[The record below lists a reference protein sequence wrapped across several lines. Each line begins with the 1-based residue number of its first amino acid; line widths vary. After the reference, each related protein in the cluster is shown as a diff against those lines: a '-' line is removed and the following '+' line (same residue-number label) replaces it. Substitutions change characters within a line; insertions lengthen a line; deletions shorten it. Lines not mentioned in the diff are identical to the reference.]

1 MSNARQAAKYDDL
14 RTLQSAGWTIHTQ
27 RNHIATNDG
36 SESDEHLL
44 YKLAALQT
52 LTDAGY
58 RVASEVEHDD
68 RGEIDIL
75 GYGHPDRE
83 IVAIEIERGAD
94 QDTID
99 DKLERYVNGTPIS
112 ECFVVDPFE
121 VSQGYAVEEIG
132 RAKTQL
138 REETGL

>member
-36 SESDEHLL
+36 SETDEHLL
-44 YKLAALQT
+44 YKLAALQV

-58 RVASEVEHDD
+58 RVASEAEHDE

-75 GYGHPDRE
+75 GYGHPERD

-99 DKLERYVNGTPIS
+99 DKLDRYVNGTPIT
-112 ECFVVDPFE
+112 ECYIVEPVDAGLE
-121 VSQGYAVEEIG
+121 LAMADI
-132 RAKTQL
+132 K
-138 REETGL
+138 EETGL

>member
-1 MSNARQAAKYDDL
+1 MSDARQKAKYFDL
-14 RTLQSAGWTIHTQ
+14 RTLQSAGWTIHTD

-36 SESDEHLL
+36 SETDEHLL
-44 YKLAALQT
+44 YKLAALQV

-68 RGEIDIL
+68 RGEIDVV

-83 IVAIEIERGAD
+83 IIAVELERNPD
-94 QDTID
+94 QETID
-99 DKLERYVNGTPIS
+99 NKLDRYVGGTQIT
-112 ECFVVDPFE
+112 EC
-121 VSQGYAVEEIG
+121 YIVEPADAGLEL
-132 RAKTQL
+132 AKADI